1 MSQLVIY
8 SPAIIEANSNTREG
22 ERKLGEEV
30 QVIKE
35 LAELAKSSAK
45 YVLLGIP
52 EDIGVR
58 GNMGTGGTASLW
70 PYALKNI
77 LNIQS
82 NRFLSGKELLVLGHI
97 EVEPLIGK
105 PVAKLREAVAELDH
119 LVASTIEAIVAT
131 GKIPIVIGGGHN
143 NAYGNLKGSAMAL
156 KRPISIINVD
166 AHADLRALEGRHSG
180 NGFSYALKEGHI
192 HNYYMLG
199 LHENYASTHILDTIQ
214 QQAQLKASF
223 FEDIFI
229 REKLSFSDAQ
239 DEAIAFVKKDPCGLE
254 IDLDCIQ
261 DVLASAITPSGL
273 STQQIRQLIHRT
285 TQELDIVYLHLCE
298 GAVELTDGRKNLSTS
313 KLVAYLVADFI
324 KAGKH

>member
-8 SPAIIEANSNTREG
+8 SPAIIEANSSTREG
-22 ERKLGEEV
+22 ECKLGEEV
-30 QVIKE
+30 QFVKDLHE
-35 LAELAKSSAK
+35 LEKSNAS

-58 GNMGTGGTASLW
+58 ANMGTGGTCSLW
-70 PYALKNI
+70 SYALKNI

-82 NRFLSGKELLVLGHI
+82 NTFLSGKELLVLGHI

-105 PVAKLREAVAELDH
+105 SVAILRKSVADLDQI
-119 LVASTIEAIVAT
+119 VTNTIEKIISA
-131 GKIPIVIGGGHN
+131 GKIPIIIGGGHN
-143 NAYGNLKGSAMAL
+143 NAYGNIKGSALAL
-156 KRPISIINVD
+156 KRSINVINVD

-180 NGFSYALKEGHI
+180 NGFSYALEEGHI
-192 HNYYMLG
+192 HHYYMLG
-199 LHENYASTHILDTIQ
+199 LHESYASTHILDTIQ
-214 QQAQLKASF
+214 QNPRVKASF

-229 REKLSFSDAQ
+229 REKRTFSDTQ
-239 DEAIAFVKKDPCGLE
+239 DEAIAFLRNTPCGLE

-298 GAVELTDGRKNLSTS
+298 GAVELSDGRKNLSTS
-313 KLVAYLVADFI
+313 KLIAYLVADFM